1 MKGNHEEEK
10 RTRWELGKKEGRWG
24 GDKCGVG
31 GGGGQG
37 GEKRVEV
44 QGKVTPTVGVAP

>member
-1 MKGNHEEEK
+1 MWS
-10 RTRWELGKKEGRWG
+10 R
-24 GDKCGVG
+24 